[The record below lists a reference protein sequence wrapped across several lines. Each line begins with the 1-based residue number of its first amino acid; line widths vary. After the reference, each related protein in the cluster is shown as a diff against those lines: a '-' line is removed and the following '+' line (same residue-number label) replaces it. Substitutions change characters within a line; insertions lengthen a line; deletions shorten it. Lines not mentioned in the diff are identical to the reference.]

1 MDKELGDFENGP
13 DYDLVSNGNNGIFE
27 AASSDRSKDFEIYTL
42 DFYENSEVG
51 SEFQEHYSKFRPYGH
66 SLSSRKHSVY
76 SNNQLT
82 RRKPE
87 INLKRSN
94 ELILALYKG
103 YRVRKLLR
111 ENDVLKALM
120 SIQDVNG
127 YIEELE
133 EAQDYE
139 ELDSIKEKRK

>member
-1 MDKELGDFENGP
+1 MTK
-13 DYDLVSNGNNGIFE
+13 
-27 AASSDRSKDFEIYTL
+27 
-42 DFYENSEVG
+42 
-51 SEFQEHYSKFRPYGH
+51 
-66 SLSSRKHSVY
+66 
-76 SNNQLT
+76 
-82 RRKPE
+82 RKPE
-87 INLKRSN
+87 VNLKRSN

-111 ENDVLKALM
+111 ENEVLKALM

-133 EAQDYE
+133 EAQDYD